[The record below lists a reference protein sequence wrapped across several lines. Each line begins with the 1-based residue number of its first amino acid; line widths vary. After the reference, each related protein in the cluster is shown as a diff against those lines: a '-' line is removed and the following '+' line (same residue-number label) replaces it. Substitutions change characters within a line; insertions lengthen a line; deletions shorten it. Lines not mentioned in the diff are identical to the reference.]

1 MLPWLPSMH
10 LATLATLPACSPTFL
25 FPIPPPPLRST
36 LQEVEVSSEGLEGL
50 EEVSPSIPIE
60 VSENHHLTTE
70 YPGKDGWRGFES
82 HRCHHEYPGKDGA
95 RGRCGEKRRCS
106 WIRCIPGLAQL
117 STGFPSVCSPWRPGG
132 EAASTNGWMD
142 GWTHQAK
149 SGLEAAFSTLDLV
162 FQKNNWP
169 NSQILRCVFM
179 TNMTKYSHKKLQ
191 KFVT

>member
-25 FPIPPPPLRST
+25 FIPGTIPPPPLRST

-60 VSENHHLTTE
+60 VSENHHLATE

-106 WIRCIPGLAQL
+106 WIQFISGLAQL

-142 GWTHQAK
+142 GWQHQAK
-149 SGLEAAFSTLDLV
+149 SGLEAADIRDQLSSRKINLATFSQL
-162 FQKNNWP
+162 
-169 NSQILRCVFM
+169 NSRW
-179 TNMTKYSHKKLQ
+179 
-191 KFVT
+191 KF

>member
-25 FPIPPPPLRST
+25 FIPGTIPPPPLRST

-60 VSENHHLTTE
+60 VSENHHLATE

-95 RGRCGEKRRCS
+95 RGRCG
-106 WIRCIPGLAQL
+106 
-117 STGFPSVCSPWRPGG
+117 
-132 EAASTNGWMD
+132 
-142 GWTHQAK
+142 
-149 SGLEAAFSTLDLV
+149 
-162 FQKNNWP
+162 
-169 NSQILRCVFM
+169 
-179 TNMTKYSHKKLQ
+179 
-191 KFVT
+191 